1 MSHFLTGVAIGFAL
15 LSAAMLPG
23 CGSKSEPTPAQDAA
37 APDSAVKEEPQ
48 SEVDRELAKLSG
60 PDRSLAESQKV
71 CPVSDEPLGSM
82 GAPIKVTVEGRSL
95 FVCCEGCVEDA
106 KKNFDEYVAKLE
118 SQSAPT
124 IE

>member
-1 MSHFLTGVAIGFAL
+1 MSHFFTGVAIGCAM

-23 CGSKSEPTPAQDAA
+23 CGSKSEPKPTQGAA

-48 SEVDRELAKLSG
+48 SDVDRELAELSG
-60 PDRSLAESQKV
+60 PDRALAKSQKA
-71 CPVSDEPLGSM
+71 CPVSGEPLGSM

-106 KKNFDEYVAKLE
+106 K
-118 SQSAPT
+118 
-124 IE
+124 